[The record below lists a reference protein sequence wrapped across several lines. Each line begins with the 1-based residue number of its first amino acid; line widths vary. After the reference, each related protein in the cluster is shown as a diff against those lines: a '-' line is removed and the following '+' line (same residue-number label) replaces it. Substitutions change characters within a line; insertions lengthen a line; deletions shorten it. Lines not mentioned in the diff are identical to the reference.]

1 MVLGQL
7 DGTIGEKSNLV
18 TTSQQSTIDFVKVDT
33 GMWLGFQYMAL
44 TVKGTM

>member
-1 MVLGQL
+1 MVLAQL

-33 GMWLGFQYMAL
+33 GIVVRFLIYGLYC
-44 TVKGTM
+44 